1 MCERAYLKSCETS
14 SLRELGYVARHG
26 PKLYSHTFSDYFTY
40 VYDESHSYR
49 VTYNGQ
55 CNYRGRL
62 AFMSGR
68 DAGRHGTRG
77 DTAATAANA
86 QVGSSRDGVRKTA
99 RQRQSAK
106 AVVSLCCPCVTQPP
120 ESQLKA

>member
-1 MCERAYLKSCETS
+1 
-14 SLRELGYVARHG
+14 
-26 PKLYSHTFSDYFTY
+26 
-40 VYDESHSYR
+40 
-49 VTYNGQ
+49 
-55 CNYRGRL
+55 
-62 AFMSGR
+62 MSGR
-68 DAGRHGTRG
+68 DAGRHETQG

-120 ESQLKA
+120 ESSQGVVAQSGRNVRQRHARGMATSHATQRGYRGAVRRGAMAAAQRRSGGRAQRRRARVGAP